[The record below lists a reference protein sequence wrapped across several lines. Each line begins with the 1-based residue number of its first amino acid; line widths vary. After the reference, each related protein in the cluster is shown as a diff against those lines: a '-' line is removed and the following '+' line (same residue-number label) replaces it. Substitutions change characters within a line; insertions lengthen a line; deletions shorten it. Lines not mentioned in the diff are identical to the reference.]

1 MEAVSWTN
9 GTWGM
14 SHHGIGHGPWIM
26 ADLEN
31 GLFSNNPLHGPSK
44 EEPIVGAR
52 YVTAMIKGDS
62 GNHWAIKG
70 GDATVANGLKT
81 LYDGDRPCTMRH
93 EIDCENHEPNYNP
106 MRKQVLCDILINL
119 YILVHIYLFIYMVMH
134 MHTVGS
140 L

>member
-1 MEAVSWTN
+1 M
-9 GTWGM
+9 
-14 SHHGIGHGPWIM
+14 
-26 ADLEN
+26 
-31 GLFSNNPLHGPSK
+31 
-44 EEPIVGAR
+44 GAR

-106 MRKQVLCDILINL
+106 MRKQVLCDIFINL